1 MAEGDLLI
9 GVETTGIPE
18 AVAQLNQLA
27 EAEQQ
32 VTQKTEQQRSIFGMS
47 RVEATKRGR
56 VIRFNRNAKAA
67 LARVTDQLNS
77 TTQRQTATT
86 RRASSVLGMNAME
99 ALRAGAANKEMG
111 QKAAMVVN
119 EMSEMV
125 YMLGSAVPAIQGLGL
140 NMAQAGNSAFSFN
153 RGLGLVGVAAA
164 ALSGVVPFLISL
176 ISDTGDELD
185 EAADSADNAT
195 QSLED
200 FIATAARA
208 VRAEAQMTRIQQG
221 FGTAEEQ
228 RGLVAMRESEEVEAT
243 ARLSRVAEASG
254 SNEQAILRIGEA
266 AQRAARAGQ
275 DVRVVMDRMMQEA
288 VATGAIR
295 ADAQVQRNI
304 RYAATAL
311 ANISTDLDAQRDA
324 ARDFQRE
331 LNEGV
336 LEEDE
341 AQRMAEARPEVF
353 GEQRSR
359 RGGGGGG
366 RGEAERA
373 EREERER
380 LAAIRTAKLAEVDR
394 EQNNFLRQQ
403 REKQRILE
411 EAQREVDERK
421 AFERRMARHRDRM
434 AEEAREQARIANEV
448 DDRLAE
454 LGGNFGRTFEEGVD
468 AVIESFERLNTA
480 LAGAGRD
487 TIDQSQLMVE
497 TVKAAYNDMMITSA
511 EGASEAFG
519 AAVEAAVS
527 GEQSFGDAIRAQT
540 HEFIRGIVQRS
551 TVAAVEQGAMALA
564 AAASYNFPA
573 AAAHGAA
580 AAQYAAVAGVAA
592 TVGVAAGSFAPKRE
606 KAEEVEEPERREE
619 RKEQQTVTINVGTF
633 PISTDADVG
642 RAVQS
647 ALRAAERRDGGR

>member
-47 RVEATKRGR
+47 RVEASKRGR
-56 VIRFNRNAKAA
+56 VIRNNRNANAA
-67 LARVTDQLNS
+67 LSRVTNQLNS
-77 TTQRQTATT
+77 TQQRQTRTT
-86 RRASSVLGMNAME
+86 QRSSSVLGMNAVE

-111 QKAAMVVN
+111 LKAAMVVN

-164 ALSGVVPFLISL
+164 ALSGVVPFLITL

-228 RGLVAMRESEEVEAT
+228 RGLVAMRESEEAEAV
-243 ARLSRVAEASG
+243 ARLSRVAASSD
-254 SNEQAILRIGEA
+254 SNEQAIHRIGEA

-275 DVRVVMDRMMQEA
+275 DVRVVMDRMMREA

-331 LNEGV
+331 LNEGE

-341 AQRMAEARPEVF
+341 AGRMAEARPEVF
-353 GEQRSR
+353 GEESRRRR

-366 RGEAERA
+366 G
-373 EREERER
+373 
-380 LAAIRTAKLAEVDR
+380 DR
-394 EQNNFLRQQ
+394 
-403 REKQRILE
+403 
-411 EAQREVDERK
+411 
-421 AFERRMARHRDRM
+421 
-434 AEEAREQARIANEV
+434 EAREEAARIAAEFELAQHAAEMRQQLRDKEEGFREAAYQRVLQRSANEQAAAAKGERNRTRLAREARDAAQAANEV

-497 TVKAAYNDMMITSA
+497 TVKASYNDMMITSA
-511 EGASEAFG
+511 EGASQAFG
-519 AAVEAAVS
+519 AAVTAAVS
-527 GEQSFGDAIRAQT
+527 GEQSFADAIRAQT

-606 KAEEVEEPERREE
+606 KAEEVDEPERREE

-633 PISTDADVG
+633 PVSTDADVG